1 MAWPGWRPRWR
12 TFAAPDR
19 RSWIA
24 AGLGA
29 VLVGALV
36 AALLQSADAWRPL
49 ARLSLAS
56 LTALAVVS
64 LAALGVQGLQFGVLA
79 RIFGMRLTGRE
90 ALGLTC
96 INNMMSYSLP
106 VRGGTLVRAA
116 YLQQVHGFAL
126 GSYAALTVSSHV
138 VILGLVALA
147 GGALA
152 WTVPAHLDVA
162 RSLALGFVAAP
173 VVLVGALLG
182 LAGLADLGR
191 RVPGL
196 AGHAQAFRHGLASW
210 RRHPGLAARFAL
222 VSLVVFAVH
231 GLRLWVAFRALG
243 VAASL
248 PEVLLVQAAV
258 AVASVVS
265 FTPANLGTKEAVIT
279 LVAVLIGL
287 DPSPALVAGLLDR
300 AIAVAE
306 SLLGGAMFSRGL
318 LRDVRRAPGG

>member
-1 MAWPGWRPRWR
+1 
-12 TFAAPDR
+12 
-19 RSWIA
+19 
-24 AGLGA
+24 
-29 VLVGALV
+29 
-36 AALLQSADAWRPL
+36 
-49 ARLSLAS
+49 
-56 LTALAVVS
+56 
-64 LAALGVQGLQFGVLA
+64 
-79 RIFGMRLTGRE
+79 MRLTGRE